1 MFLRAATSQLGSE
14 RSGTTLGMPD
24 MHPEE
29 LKSPLCRI
37 NERRAQTCHYR
48 TIILVSSK
56 VRQRGRARHAS
67 LTAHTRPARPG
78 KAMAV
83 QPDLDTNHASH
94 HRTSLGRL
102 PYRNIASARRLRGA
116 CPGTTPARERRG
128 RVAAVAVL
136 HRAVAPGG
144 CGRTLMPCSPR
155 PPSVAAHL
163 CSGETYA
170 RSICEAPIAAWAA
183 ARVEERARVQWP
195 FTGAL

>member
-67 LTAHTRPARPG
+67 LTAHKGLARPI

-83 QPDLDTNHASH
+83 QTDVAIDHAKH
-94 HRTSLGRL
+94 HSTRLGRL
-102 PYRNIASARRLRGA
+102 PYLNTVSARPPRA
-116 CPGTTPARERRG
+116 ITGTTAARERRG
-128 RVAAVAVL
+128 RGAGVAVL
-136 HRAVAPGG
+136 RGAVGPGR
-144 CGRTLMPCSPR
+144 CGRTPRSCSPSR
-155 PPSVAAHL
+155 PSMVAHL
-163 CSGETYA
+163 GSGETYA
-170 RSICEAPIAAWAA
+170 RVGLRGS
-183 ARVEERARVQWP
+183 
-195 FTGAL
+195 